1 MSNNRERLSAF
12 EECRLIVLIDRKIV
26 NIKETLYETTDD
38 YLTEI
43 YNRDIRELTEI
54 NVKLRG

>member
-1 MSNNRERLSAF
+1 MSNDRERLSAF

-38 YLTEI
+38 YLTEV
-43 YNRDIRELTEI
+43 YNKEIRELTEI
-54 NVKLRG
+54 NAKLRG